1 MAPPMLPDSEVP
13 AEPVPEPVE
22 PPSEPAAYQPLF
34 TRLMTFG
41 RLEAV
46 SFVHSCIYTA
56 LLVCAFVLNKPEPA
70 TFVLGLS
77 HGLLWIGM
85 SLTCIAAT
93 RWRVIPY
100 WLAVCVAVLG
110 GLGPFFGSLGFIY
123 EFRRRR
129 RRSPATR

>member
-1 MAPPMLPDSEVP
+1 MLPDSEVP
-13 AEPVPEPVE
+13 AQPVPEPLAQ
-22 PPSEPAAYQPLF
+22 PPRAAPAQPWF
-34 TRLMTFG
+34 TRVVTFG

-46 SFVHSCIYTA
+46 SFLHSCIYTA

-93 RWRVIPY
+93 RWRVIPF

-129 RRSPATR
+129 QLSHVTR

>member
-1 MAPPMLPDSEVP
+1 
-13 AEPVPEPVE
+13 
-22 PPSEPAAYQPLF
+22 LF
-34 TRLMTFG
+34 TRVVTFG
-41 RLEAV
+41 RLEAI

-93 RWRVIPY
+93 RSRVIPF

-110 GLGPFFGSLGFIY
+110 GLGPFFGSLGFVY

-129 RRSPATR
+129 RLSAATR

>member
-1 MAPPMLPDSEVP
+1 MDSE
-13 AEPVPEPVE
+13 
-22 PPSEPAAYQPLF
+22 SELVQQPLSAAARSAPLF
-34 TRLMTFG
+34 TRVVTFG
-41 RLEAV
+41 RLEAA
-46 SFVHSCIYTA
+46 SFVHSCIYMA
-56 LLVCAFVLNKPEPA
+56 LLICAFVLNKPEPA

-93 RWRVIPY
+93 RWRVIPF

-110 GLGPFFGSLGFIY
+110 GLGPFFGSIGFIY

-129 RRSPATR
+129 QLSPITR

>member
-1 MAPPMLPDSEVP
+1 MASESELAQQP
-13 AEPVPEPVE
+13 LSAPVR
-22 PPSEPAAYQPLF
+22 SAPLF
-34 TRLMTFG
+34 TRVVTFG

-46 SFVHSCIYTA
+46 SFVHSCIYLA
-56 LLVCAFVLNKPEPA
+56 LLICAFVLNKPEPA

-93 RWRVIPY
+93 RWRVIPF

-110 GLGPFFGSLGFIY
+110 GLGPFFGSIGFIY
-123 EFRRRR
+123 EFRRQRQL
-129 RRSPATR
+129 SPISR

>member
-93 RWRVIPY
+93 RWRVIPF

>member
-1 MAPPMLPDSEVP
+1 MPSEPEVP
-13 AEPVPEPVE
+13 AHPVPEP
-22 PPSEPAAYQPLF
+22 PRSPQLF
-34 TRLMTFG
+34 PRVVTFG

-46 SFVHSCIYTA
+46 SLLHSCIYTA
-56 LLVCAFVLNKPEPA
+56 LLVCAFALNKPEPA

-93 RWRVIPY
+93 RWRVLPF

-110 GLGPFFGSLGFIY
+110 GLGPFFGSLGFVY

-129 RRSPATR
+129 QLSPVTR

>member
-1 MAPPMLPDSEVP
+1 MLPDSEVP
-13 AEPVPEPVE
+13 TQPVSEPVQTE
-22 PPSEPAAYQPLF
+22 PLF
-34 TRLMTFG
+34 PRIVTFG

-46 SFVHSCIYTA
+46 SFAHSCIYTA
-56 LLVCAFVLNKPEPA
+56 LLLCAFVLNKPEPA

-93 RWRVIPY
+93 RWRVVPF

-110 GLGPFFGSLGFIY
+110 ALGPFFGSLGFIH

-129 RRSPATR
+129 RLNFGTR

>member
-1 MAPPMLPDSEVP
+1 MQPESEVP
-13 AEPVPEPVE
+13 AHPVPEP
-22 PPSEPAAYQPLF
+22 SRSKPLF
-34 TRLMTFG
+34 TRVVTFG

-46 SFVHSCIYTA
+46 SCVHSCIYTA
-56 LLVCAFVLNKPEPA
+56 LLVCAFALNKPEPA

-93 RWRVIPY
+93 RWRVIPF

-110 GLGPFFGSLGFIY
+110 GLGPFFGSLGFLY

-129 RRSPATR
+129 QLSVVTR

>member
-1 MAPPMLPDSEVP
+1 MASESELAPQPLVAP
-13 AEPVPEPVE
+13 AR
-22 PPSEPAAYQPLF
+22 SAPLF
-34 TRLMTFG
+34 TRVVTFY

-56 LLVCAFVLNKPEPA
+56 LLICAFVLNKPEPA
-70 TFVLGLS
+70 TFVLGLG

-93 RWRVIPY
+93 RWRVIPF

-110 GLGPFFGSLGFIY
+110 GLGPFFGSIGFIY

-129 RRSPATR
+129 QLSPITR

>member
-1 MAPPMLPDSEVP
+1 MPPESEVP
-13 AEPVPEPVE
+13 THPV
-22 PPSEPAAYQPLF
+22 SELDQSEPLF
-34 TRLMTFG
+34 TRVVTFG

-56 LLVCAFVLNKPEPA
+56 LLVCAFALNKPEPA

-93 RWRVIPY
+93 RWRVIPF

-129 RRSPATR
+129 QLSPVTR